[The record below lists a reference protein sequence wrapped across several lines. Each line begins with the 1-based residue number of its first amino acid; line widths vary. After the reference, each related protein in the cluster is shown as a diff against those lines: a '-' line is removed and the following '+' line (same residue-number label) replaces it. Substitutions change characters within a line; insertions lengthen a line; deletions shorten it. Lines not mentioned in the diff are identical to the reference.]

1 MAARDIPDGKK
12 KAAVQWLNN
21 RLIHYFLPEINIHR
35 LINSHIVEIH
45 SLKRQCKTKACK
57 QTLQRIP
64 RHMRRRAASNNPKR
78 MPKALQQQHGGNSFN
93 AGGNQQTSKKKKAAG
108 GAGDQNGPRKK
119 KKKSKS
125 EHVKRRNANPL
136 RTPLHLWFAKR
147 FKLHLSWGQLMP
159 LKNNVKNQ
167 RTLYRCSKAGYSL
180 FYLPFRCSYLL
191 ERSGERKEVA
201 LDYLAHFLS
210 PEDGAKLRELVTG
223 SEGKGQ
229 TITVDLYAPCRWPV
243 ELIGPLQIT
252 YFKEEE
258 EEDKFYLLVNA
269 HVQIKEAVSNLF
281 STTAATDEN
290 SSQQQQLI
298 ESLPGFGE
306 LRLVDPSFQL
316 HHIRLFGRK
325 AAHRLGQ
332 LFFPTKRNL
341 LDDLPLNQVAILQTG
356 ASSPDHQKEACTVP
370 LRQLHQHTAA
380 LLLLPSK
387 SSSKSSS
394 PPPPPI
400 TFAVHRRQLNM
411 SSGGAGAAHRGA
423 PVELLELA
431 VPLVHLKAV
440 WNRLT
445 ANMSHL
451 VGGHRDLE
459 VLALETRSTFF
470 PSVGYADH
478 HHHHHHSEQD
488 EKPVDLPKLDFLSA
502 DQFYVVRQANLESAA
517 AAALSPSSSNFKDAL
532 QKAQLEKDS
541 RTATVYVTVEYVKGR
556 PGGGRNEAL
565 IYPPDAASLEAYL
578 RAKSEK
584 DGERVKVMAAEGD
597 EEAIGFVEFGC
608 FSLDAARCRATA
620 LLKVAALEQLK
631 SSQQALVERLGL
643 EKSKQPCPLYA
654 VVKSPKSFN
663 NNLSNLVTVAVMN
676 VKDNWL

>member
-1 MAARDIPDGKK
+1 MVSKSSSTLVKQSSNPQLLLA
-12 KAAVQWLNN
+12 
-21 RLIHYFLPEINIHR
+21 EINIHR

-93 AGGNQQTSKKKKAAG
+93 AGGGGNQQTSKKKKA
-108 GAGDQNGPRKK
+108 GDQNGPRKK
-119 KKKSKS
+119 RKKKSKS

-191 ERSGERKEVA
+191 EGSGERKELA

-210 PEDGAKLRELVTG
+210 PEDSFKLRELVTG

-243 ELIGPLQIT
+243 ELVGPLQIT

-269 HVQIKEAVSNLF
+269 HVQIKEAVSSLF
-281 STTAATDEN
+281 STTSTDEN

-298 ESLPGFGE
+298 KSLPGFGK

-332 LFFPTKRNL
+332 LFFPNKRNL
-341 LDDLPLNQVAILQTG
+341 LNDLPLNQVAILQTG
-356 ASSPDHQKEACTVP
+356 ISSPDHQREACTVP

-380 LLLLPSK
+380 LFLPSK

-394 PPPPPI
+394 SPPPPPPPI

-411 SSGGAGAAHRGA
+411 SSGGDGAGAHRGA

-478 HHHHHHSEQD
+478 HHSE
-488 EKPVDLPKLDFLSA
+488 KVDLPKDFLS

-517 AAALSPSSSNFKDAL
+517 SLSPNAKDAL
-532 QKAQLEKDS
+532 QKAQREMDS
-541 RTATVYVTVEYVKGR
+541 HRTATVYVTVEYVKGR

-584 DGERVKVMAAEGD
+584 DGERVKVIEDDDAK
-597 EEAIGFVEFGC
+597 EAIGFVEFGC

-620 LLKVAALEQLK
+620 LLKMAALEQLK

-643 EKSKQPCPLYA
+643 EKSLKPCPLYA